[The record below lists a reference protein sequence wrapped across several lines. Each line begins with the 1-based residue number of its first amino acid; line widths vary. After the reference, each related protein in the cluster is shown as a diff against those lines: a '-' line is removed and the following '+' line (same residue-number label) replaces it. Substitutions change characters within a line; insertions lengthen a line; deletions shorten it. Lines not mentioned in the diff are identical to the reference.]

1 MALQAMP
8 FQGKLVQAMV
18 VEAIPHQ
25 GGKTKFR
32 DLIIIV
38 LLVVIAKLVF
48 S

>member
-1 MALQAMP
+1 MALKAMP
-8 FQGKLVQAMV
+8 FQGMLVQAMV

-25 GGKTKFR
+25 GGQTRFR
-32 DLIIIV
+32 YLIIVV